1 MKEILCISSYPP
13 RECGIATFTD
23 DLVRAVHQKFGT
35 SYAFRVCALE
45 SENEKHVYD
54 PIVKYTLDTSSEI
67 AYTSVANLVE
77 QDADIELVLVQHEFG
92 LFHGQEDVFLQFLKR
107 ISQPKVIVFH
117 TVLSCPGKDL
127 QVYLQQVAR
136 ACEAVIVMTQHSSNI
151 LQEDYHIP
159 GEKNTCNPTRDSFG
173 LAAGSKDFK
182 GKIRGSRPESP
193 HDFRSVE
200 CREKYRNHDR
210 SIA

>member
-92 LFHGQEDVFLQFLKR
+92 LFHGQEDNL
-107 ISQPKVIVFH
+107 
-117 TVLSCPGKDL
+117 
-127 QVYLQQVAR
+127 
-136 ACEAVIVMTQHSSNI
+136 
-151 LQEDYHIP
+151 
-159 GEKNTCNPTRDSFG
+159 
-173 LAAGSKDFK
+173 LAGYSM
-182 GKIRGSRPESP
+182 
-193 HDFRSVE
+193 SVE
-200 CREKYRNHDR
+200 SSR
-210 SIA
+210 